1 MCLKKVVLGKTTINN
16 DHHPNQIAKNNFRK
30 SWFKIFFTKAVK
42 KKKKKKLQKKYSFKQ
57 IQI

>member
-16 DHHPNQIAKNNFRK
+16 DHHPNQIAKKNFRK

-42 KKKKKKLQKKYSFKQ
+42 KEKEKKTSKEIFF
-57 IQI
+57 